1 MSNKSED
8 KIPKS
13 YYYSVDGV
21 LDEEGN
27 LKKFSIPSYG
37 RDVDDEFDL
46 EGIGNTTA
54 LSFYLDNEEYR
65 DIEKWPLLFK
75 FYKTLRSSSI
85 DLEMNLSYSP
95 CFLSTPKKIIIEKKQ
110 EVKEKPK
117 RIRKPKETI
126 SDEQPVQSSPEQSDD
141 STPTDTSVTEP
152 T

>member
-8 KIPKS
+8 KIPKA

-54 LSFYLDNEEYR
+54 LAFYLDNEDYR

-75 FYKTLRSSSI
+75 FYKTLRSASI
-85 DLEMNLSYSP
+85 DLEMNLSYAP

-117 RIRKPKETI
+117 RVRKPKETTT
-126 SDEQPVQSSPEQSDD
+126 DEQLVQSSPEQSDD
-141 STPTDTSVTEP
+141 STSTDTSVTEP

>member
-8 KIPKS
+8 KIPKA

-21 LDEEGN
+21 LDDEGN

-65 DIEKWPLLFK
+65 DLEKWPLLFK
-75 FYKTLRSSSI
+75 FYKTLRSVSI
-85 DLEMNLSYSP
+85 DLAMNLSYAP

-117 RIRKPKETI
+117 RVRKPKEKTT
-126 SDEQPVQSSPEQSDD
+126 DEHDIQSSPEQSDNPSEID
-141 STPTDTSVTEP
+141 TESTEQT
-152 T
+152 